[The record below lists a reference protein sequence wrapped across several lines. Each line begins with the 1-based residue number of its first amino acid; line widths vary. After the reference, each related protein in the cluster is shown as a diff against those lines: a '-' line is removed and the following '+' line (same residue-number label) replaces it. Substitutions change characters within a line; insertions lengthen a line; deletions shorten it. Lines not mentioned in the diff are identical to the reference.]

1 MTHKKVNNSDAGTT
15 NLFGGNDLDKW
26 SDWASGVD
34 TDDYDINSD
43 FTVRS
48 AKRYLRNPAN
58 TFSYQE
64 IASAITAN
72 RTVTEPL
79 LTGNDTRVY
88 QAHTQTLTNKTISGA
103 SNTLSNIPVNSLSN
117 FAISSPTTNQ
127 LIQYNGTNWVN
138 ATVATGGGTGGGSMA
153 AGGSA
158 TGSGNAS
165 IAIFN
170 IAHGLSPI
178 PDLYWAIPA
187 SDDAIGN
194 HKLTLTSTNIVITYA
209 IPPPGTGSSNN
220 LTFHWAAGYL
230 NPATSGFTPSTPT
243 VMTNKTIGDY
253 LDFNR
258 VAVPANPPT
267 DVGRLYHRQI
277 DSNNDGIFVKLKKAG
292 AIVEVQVL

>member
-1 MTHKKVNNSDAGTT
+1 LTHKKVNNADAGTT
-15 NLFGGNDLDKW
+15 TLFGGNDLDKW
-26 SDWASGVD
+26 SDFASGVD

-48 AKRYLRNPAN
+48 GKRYLRNPAN

-79 LTGNDTRVY
+79 LTANDTRVY

-103 SNTLSNIPVNSLSN
+103 SNTLSAIPLNSLAN
-117 FAISSPTTNQ
+117 VVISSPTLNQ
-127 LIQYNGTNWVN
+127 VIQYNGTNWVN
-138 ATVATGGGTGGGSMA
+138 ATSVGGGTGGGSMA

-165 IAIFN
+165 IAVFN
-170 IAHGLSPI
+170 IAHGLSPQ
-178 PDLYWAIPA
+178 PDLYWALPA
-187 SDDAIGN
+187 SDDAWGN
-194 HKLTLTSTNIVITYA
+194 HKLSINATNIVITFA

-253 LDFNR
+253 LDFTR